1 MQAHIKTKQNISK
14 SRLFLILSTLLILIA
29 LFVGFYQS
37 LKSPASLD
45 IYEVKFT
52 PSPSQ
57 LRGIGKVVPINTQ
70 VVAANEDGYV
80 SEIYVHQGQ
89 RVKKGDKLFS
99 LTNPLLIREFREA
112 ESQALET
119 RANVAFRIS
128 QLKLEGYKLES
139 DISEAESL
147 LKRQQLEY
155 DANRT
160 LHKAGIVS
168 SIRYQQ
174 QELTLAQAKLSL
186 ESARKQL
193 EMFAENKEEQV
204 AALNLQNDSASEKV
218 AYYKERINDLTVN
231 AAISGLVRDLKLSSG
246 QAVNIGQTLAS
257 IVDDSSL
264 VAEIKIPQYLS
275 HKISL
280 DSTAKVISPAATQEG
295 KVSFIDSIVR
305 EGAVQ
310 VTIELAPDAGKQF
323 SIEQSIEA
331 EITSSDVEMVAS
343 VSKPPN
349 YSDQINWTVFKIYDG
364 EMVATD
370 VRVSHTSNES
380 LFLSGNLKEGENI
393 ALVQNSSEI
402 EN

>member
-204 AALNLQNDSASEKV
+204 AALNLQDDSASEKV

>member
-14 SRLFLILSTLLILIA
+14 SRLFLILSTLLLLIA

-37 LKSPASLD
+37 SKSPASLD

-160 LHKAGIVS
+160 LHEAGIVS

-174 QELTLAQAKLSL
+174 QELTLAQARLSL
-186 ESARKQL
+186 ASARKQL
-193 EMFAENKEEQV
+193 EMFTENKEEQV
-204 AALNLQNDSASEKV
+204 AALNLQNDSASERLLTIK
-218 AYYKERINDLTVN
+218 KELMT
-231 AAISGLVRDLKLSSG
+231 
-246 QAVNIGQTLAS
+246 
-257 IVDDSSL
+257 
-264 VAEIKIPQYLS
+264 
-275 HKISL
+275 
-280 DSTAKVISPAATQEG
+280 
-295 KVSFIDSIVR
+295 
-305 EGAVQ
+305 
-310 VTIELAPDAGKQF
+310 
-323 SIEQSIEA
+323 
-331 EITSSDVEMVAS
+331 
-343 VSKPPN
+343 
-349 YSDQINWTVFKIYDG
+349 
-364 EMVATD
+364 
-370 VRVSHTSNES
+370 
-380 LFLSGNLKEGENI
+380 
-393 ALVQNSSEI
+393 
-402 EN
+402 

>member
-14 SRLFLILSTLLILIA
+14 SRLFLILSTLLLLIA

-37 LKSPASLD
+37 SKSPASLD

-160 LHKAGIVS
+160 LHEAGIVS

-193 EMFAENKEEQV
+193 EMFTENKEEQV

-280 DSTAKVISPAATQEG
+280 DSTAEVISPAATQEG

-393 ALVQNSSEI
+393 ALIQNSSGI